1 MKKGWVIT
9 SLVLSLLALTSCTGV
24 SDVAMGS
31 LPETTNN
38 SINTYTPDQGSLDFS
53 ILDTDDKDSESS
65 DDGILSNFEADTLQG
80 DVVNSDIFNDYD
92 ITMVN
97 IWATFCNPCISEMP
111 ELGELAAELEDDKV
125 QIIGIVSDAID
136 YNLNLN
142 DDVVDTANEIVAITG
157 ADYIH
162 LIPNKSLIGA
172 FAFSDYVPTTFFVD
186 SEGNMVGDIYTGAN
200 DKDTWLNIINDTLDS
215 IR

>member
-1 MKKGWVIT
+1 MKKGWIIT

-53 ILDTDDKDSESS
+53 VLDTDDKDSESS

-125 QIIGIVSDAID
+125 QIIGIVSDAVD

-162 LIPNKSLIGA
+162 LIPNESLVEA
-172 FAFSDYVPTTFFVD
+172 LVLSDYVPTTFFVD
-186 SEGNMVGDIYTGAN
+186 SEGNMVGDIYTGAK
-200 DKDTWLNIINDTLDS
+200 DKDIWLNIINDTLDS
-215 IR
+215 IG

>member
-1 MKKGWVIT
+1 MKKGWIIT

-24 SDVAMGS
+24 PDAAMGS

-125 QIIGIVSDAID
+125 QIIGIISDAID

-162 LIPNKSLIGA
+162 LIPNESLAGA
-172 FAFSDYVPTTFFVD
+172 LVLSDYVPTTFFVD
-186 SEGNMVGDIYTGAN
+186 SEGNMVGDIYTGAK

>member
-80 DVVNSDIFNDYD
+80 NVVNSDIFNDYD

>member
-1 MKKGWVIT
+1 MKKGWIIT

-186 SEGNMVGDIYTGAN
+186 SKGNMVGDIYTGAK
-200 DKDTWLNIINDTLDS
+200 DKDTRLNIINDTLDS